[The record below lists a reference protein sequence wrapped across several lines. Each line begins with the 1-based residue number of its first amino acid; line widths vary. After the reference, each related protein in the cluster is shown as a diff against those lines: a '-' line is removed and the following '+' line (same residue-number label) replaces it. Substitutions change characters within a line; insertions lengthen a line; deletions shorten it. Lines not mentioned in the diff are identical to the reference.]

1 MSDSTLVLKK
11 MTTSITLDVE
21 ASYRVLPPWEG
32 FPLQID
38 VQRLTVLTTN
48 PVTGEPRRVNVRD
61 ALTES
66 QILEIEDHILEKE
79 NENKQKISN

>member
-21 ASYRVLPPWEG
+21 ASYRVFPPWEG

-38 VQRLTVLTTN
+38 IQRLTVLTTH

-79 NENKQKISN
+79 NENKQKISD

>member
-21 ASYRVLPPWEG
+21 ASYRVFPPWEG

-38 VQRLTVLTTN
+38 IQRLTVLTTN

-79 NENKQKISN
+79 NENKQKISD

>member
-21 ASYRVLPPWEG
+21 ASYRVFPPWEG

-38 VQRLTVLTTN
+38 IQRLTVLTTN

>member
-1 MSDSTLVLKK
+1 MSDSTLALRK

-21 ASYRVLPPWEG
+21 VSYRVFPPWEG

-66 QILEIEDHILEKE
+66 QIIEIEDHILETA
-79 NENKQKISN
+79 NENYQESLY